1 MYILEVIMK
10 KFSQKF
16 KKILE
21 SKITTAVA
29 VIILLTP
36 FLIFGFII
44 YRDSSQT
51 GAPVVG
57 NRFENGLNPE
67 ITDDQITEVESKLD
81 DETII
86 SKKVVLKS
94 ATLRIYLEVDEAI
107 NKEQI
112 KELAEK
118 AYASTIEVLPIEPY
132 FTLEGNRK
140 QYDLEIHV
148 YNNVEDRDTE
158 EFVYY
163 QIMKSS
169 NLEDFVGEFLTDT
182 RDPDFRDEVL
192 ENLAEKEKAAEEAKK
207 AEAEKTEENDEKDET
222 EEDKGGE

>member
-1 MYILEVIMK
+1 MK

-21 SKITTAVA
+21 SKMTTAIAIV
-29 VIILLTP
+29 ILLTP

-57 NRFENGLNPE
+57 DRFENGLNPA
-67 ITDDQITEVESKLD
+67 ITKEQLSEVESKLD
-81 DETII
+81 DELITN
-86 SKKVVLKS
+86 KKVLLKS
-94 ATLRIYLEVDEAI
+94 ATLRIYLEVDLATS
-107 NKEQI
+107 KEQI

-118 AYASTIEVLPIEPY
+118 TYASTIEVLPLEPY

-169 NLEDFVGEFLTDT
+169 NLEEFVGEFLTDT
-182 RDPDFRDEVL
+182 KDPEFRDEVL
-192 ENLAEKEKAAEEAKK
+192 ENLAEKEKAA
-207 AEAEKTEENDEKDET
+207 AEAENAEAEAADETEET